1 VSLLNGHSRLRK
13 LRQTVDEDVIGTRE
27 YETRLRRQF
36 EQVNPEPEW
45 AKKAKSAVK
54 AKQHELDLL
63 SEASDLEE
71 EAVSS
76 TNRVFADSRRSTRNG
91 EVKLPRDTLS
101 IERLRDV
108 NQETKGSG
116 SGEIRVLIFHPNP
129 SASILCVASA
139 DRRVRLFNVSS
150 VR

>member
-1 VSLLNGHSRLRK
+1 MRK

-45 AKKAKSAVK
+45 AKKAKSTVK
-54 AKQHELDLL
+54 AKRHELDLL

-71 EAVSS
+71 EAVAS
-76 TNRVFADSRRSTRNG
+76 TNRVFADSRRTTRHG
-91 EVKLPRDTLS
+91 EVKLPKDTLS

-108 NQETKGSG
+108 NQEAKGSG
-116 SGEIRVLIFHPNP
+116 SGEIRGLTFHPNP

-139 DRRVRLFNVSS
+139 DRRIRLYNVSS
-150 VR
+150 AH